1 MQCGESCKTLINEY
15 QAILSLAQKNARSEI
30 HDLVRT
36 TQRSNGNRDEGR
48 EPMKTTEDKL
58 KLSGKKKKDKGC
70 KIG

>member
-1 MQCGESCKTLINEY
+1 MNIKLYSHWHRKMQSI
-15 QAILSLAQKNARSEI
+15 RSEI

-58 KLSGKKKKDKGC
+58 KLSGKKKKIKAA
-70 KIG
+70 KSNE